1 MAVGDLDDRLPHR
14 SGGLDG
20 DRLCVKASLLRD
32 ANAVPGDALAEVGGG
47 AIAFDEAER
56 AVGRA
61 GGCGVAQCGR
71 RLPDGHD
78 QRIATAQQAPSVLD
92 RVLGILGALVAQHQR
107 TVGGASVPGGV
118 DCEGAD
124 RQAEAVLD
132 VLDEPALLSVGVL

>member
-20 DRLCVKASLLRD
+20 DRLGVKACLLRD
-32 ANAVPGDALAEVGGG
+32 ANAVAGDALAEVGGG
-47 AIAFDEAER
+47 ANDFDE
-56 AVGRA
+56 
-61 GGCGVAQCGR
+61 GGCGTAQCGR

-78 QRIATAQQAPSVLD
+78 QRIATAQHAPSVLD
-92 RVLGILGALVAQHQR
+92 RVLGILGSVVAQQQR

-118 DCEGAD
+118 DCECGD

-132 VLDEPALLSVGVL
+132 VLDEPALLPVGVL